1 MKKHLIAAAVAA
13 AVAVPA
19 MAQNVTL
26 SGYVE
31 AGYQDAKIN
40 NVSSSNATTGI
51 FGSPRVVISGSEDL
65 GGGLKAGFRLES
77 TIDITTG
84 RFGAQPTTTA
94 VTGGAST
101 YPDGT
106 GYFDR
111 GAEIN
116 LSGAFGM
123 VRLGKFDHLG
133 GEDND
138 LNAIGNVALFSG
150 TTSMS
155 NVSAS
160 VEVGTDRDGTFAYR
174 TPTIDAIGGF
184 VEFAVTPKDTAANA
198 IPAAAA
204 ASTDDDGITSVHAR
218 GTVGGVSYRIGAAK
232 RKIVAGAGTDEVL
245 GVAVSYNFGFM
256 TAALAHQSFDSPLA
270 NTDRTETVA
279 SANIPLG
286 NGLDLRVLY
295 KNYEHDTSAN
305 NVETYGFGV
314 VKALSKRTSAMAFVR
329 STDKENQ
336 ATKDRQVYLG
346 VGHSF

>member
-31 AGYQDAKIN
+31 AGYQDAKLAG
-40 NVSSSNATTGI
+40 VSSSNATTGI

-77 TIDITTG
+77 TINITTG
-84 RFGAQPTTTA
+84 QFGAGNTSLNSAT
-94 VTGGAST
+94 
-101 YPDGT
+101 DGS

-150 TTSMS
+150 DTTSTFGY
-155 NVSAS
+155 VPVT

-174 TPTIDAIGGF
+174 TPTIGAIGGF
-184 VEFAVTPKDTAANA
+184 VEIAVTPKDAAANR
-198 IPAAAA
+198 IPGSAA

-218 GTVGGVSYRIGAAK
+218 GTVGGLSYRIGAAK
-232 RKIVAGAGTDEVL
+232 RKIAAGAGTDEVL

-256 TAALAHQSFDSPLA
+256 TAALAHQSLDSPTA
-270 NTDRTETVA
+270 NVDRTETIV

-295 KNYEHDTSAN
+295 KNYEHDTSTN
-305 NVETYGFGV
+305 NVETFGFGV
-314 VKALSKRTSAMAFVR
+314 VKALSKRTSAMAFAR
-329 STDKENQ
+329 STDRENQ
-336 ATKDRQVYLG
+336 ITKDRQLYLG

>member
-31 AGYQDAKIN
+31 AGYQDAKVN

-77 TIDITTG
+77 TINITTG
-84 RFGAQPTTTA
+84 QFGAGATTVTTT
-94 VTGGAST
+94 
-101 YPDGT
+101 DGS

-150 TTSMS
+150 TTNMS

-184 VEFAVTPKDTAANA
+184 VEFAVTPKDAAANA
-198 IPAAAA
+198 IPGAAA
-204 ASTDDDGITSVHAR
+204 ASTDDDGITSLHAR

-232 RKIVAGAGTDEVL
+232 QKIAAGAGTNEVL

-256 TAALAHQSFDSPLA
+256 TAALAHQSFDSPTA

-329 STDKENQ
+329 STDKESQ
-336 ATKDRQVYLG
+336 TTKDRQLYLG